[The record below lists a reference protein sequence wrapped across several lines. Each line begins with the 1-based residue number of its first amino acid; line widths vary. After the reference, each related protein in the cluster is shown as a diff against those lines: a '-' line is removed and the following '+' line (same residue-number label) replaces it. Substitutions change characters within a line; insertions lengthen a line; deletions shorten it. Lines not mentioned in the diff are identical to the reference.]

1 MGVVTEAIRM
11 DELAASRGEW
21 WRCLKRNRAALAG
34 LFLLSSF
41 LLLAGFAPLIAP
53 YSPTQQVLEVRLSPP
68 SFSHLFGTDDLGRDT
83 LSRVIYGARISVSV
97 GISLLFGTPLGAAAG
112 YCGGRVNQVIMRMMD
127 VLLAFPG
134 FLLAVLIVGSF
145 GPSLENAMAAIGIVG
160 IPTYARLARSS
171 VMAVKEEA
179 FVEAASAPLGAG
191 RSRIL
196 FRHIFPSC
204 LAPLIVQSSLGFG
217 TAILETAG
225 LSFLGLGAQP
235 PAPEWGATLA
245 GGRAWILTAPWIVA
259 FPGLAI
265 LCVVLGFNLLGDG
278 LRDTLNG
285 GGA

>member
-1 MGVVTEAIRM
+1 
-11 DELAASRGEW
+11 
-21 WRCLKRNRAALAG
+21 
-34 LFLLSSF
+34 
-41 LLLAGFAPLIAP
+41 
-53 YSPTQQVLEVRLSPP
+53 VRLSPP
-68 SFSHLFGTDDLGRDT
+68 SFSHLFGTDDLGRDI
-83 LSRVIYGARISVSV
+83 LSRVIYGARVSLFVGAVSV
-97 GISLLFGTPLGAAAG
+97 GISLLFGAPLGAAAG
-112 YCGGRVNQVIMRMMD
+112 YFGGRVDQVVMRMMD

-160 IPTYARLARSS
+160 IPIYARLVRSS
-171 VMAVKEEA
+171 VLAVKEEA
-179 FVEAASAPLGAG
+179 FVEAAEALGVNRA
-191 RSRIL
+191 RIL
-196 FRHIFPSC
+196 FWHIFPNC

-285 GGA
+285 GRA